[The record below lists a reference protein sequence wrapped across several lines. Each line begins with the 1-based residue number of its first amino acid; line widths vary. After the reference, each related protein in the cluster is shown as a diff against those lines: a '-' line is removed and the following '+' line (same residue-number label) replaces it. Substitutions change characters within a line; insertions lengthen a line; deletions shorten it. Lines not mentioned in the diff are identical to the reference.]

1 VFAVNP
7 VIELV
12 NAPMPV
18 PSVVLLFPVVGL
30 ADVVQQTPLAVIAA
44 PPSLGMFPPLVPEV
58 VVTAD
63 NEFVVK
69 TGIEARALNVVELL

>member
-1 VFAVNP
+1 MFAVKP

-12 NAPMPV
+12 NIPIPV

-30 ADVVQQTPLAVIAA
+30 ADVFQHTPLAVIAA
-44 PPSLGMFPPLVPEV
+44 PPSLGMFPPLVAEV

-63 NEFVVK
+63 NEVVVK
-69 TGIEARALNVVELL
+69 TGIEAKALKIVGLL